1 MLRPLRLV
9 PFGTTFEFVGRR
21 MAAYVL
27 SGVIILG
34 SLVALGTMGLN
45 FGIDFRGGSLI
56 EVQTN
61 GPANLAEMRS
71 TLGGLGLGE
80 VVLQEFGEPDEVL
93 IRVQRQDDEQEGEL
107 LAIKVIQDALGDSV
121 EYRRTEYVGPTV
133 GQELIE
139 AGAWA
144 VTLAIGGILLYITFR
159 FEWQFGICAVAA
171 LMHDVVSTIGL
182 FALIQHEFNLATVAA
197 LLTIA
202 GYSINDTV
210 VVFDRVRENL
220 RRYKRAPMT
229 EILNRSLNETL
240 SRTTMTSLTT
250 LLALVALYF
259 FGGAVIRD
267 FSFAL
272 IWGVVIGT
280 YSSIFIAVPLLLY
293 LKLRPPPAAKTED
306 DGAEGQ
312 DEEQPLERREAAAN
326 PVG

>member
-1 MLRPLRLV
+1 MVRPLRFV
-9 PFGTTFEFVGRR
+9 PANTTIDFVGRR
-21 MAAYVL
+21 VMAYII
-27 SGVIILG
+27 SGVIVLG
-34 SLVALGTMGLN
+34 SLALLGVQGLN
-45 FGIDFRGGSLI
+45 FGIDFRGGTLI
-56 EVQTN
+56 EVRTD

-71 TLGGLGLGE
+71 ALGGLGLGE
-80 VVLQEFGEPDEVL
+80 VVLQEFGEVDEVL
-93 IRVQRQDDEQEGEL
+93 IRIQRQGGEEDGQIQAIAAVQE
-107 LAIKVIQDALGDSV
+107 ALGDAV
-121 EYRRTEYVGPTV
+121 EYRRTEFVGPTV

-139 AGAWA
+139 AGTLA
-144 VTLAIGGILLYITFR
+144 VLLAIGAILLYIWFR

-171 LMHDVVSTIGL
+171 LVHDVISTIGL
-182 FALIQHEFNLATVAA
+182 FSLIQHEFNLATVAA

-220 RRYKRAPMT
+220 RRYKRASMI

-240 SRTTMTSLTT
+240 ARTTMTSLTT
-250 LLALVALYF
+250 LLALLALYF

-293 LKLRPPPAAKTED
+293 LKLRPPPVND
-306 DGAEGQ
+306 VDGQ
-312 DEEQPLERREAAAN
+312 EAASGSPAE
-326 PVG
+326 